1 MYQIPKEKLKLKSLI
16 MSTIIRN
23 EIKELVEIIH
33 EQTNTILSYPE
44 RIPQIEID
52 IVRENLRKLYDLM
65 RQIDKL
71 NVSTIPETNV
81 TVNIEELVHTEVK
94 EEVKA
99 EERVDSY
106 LDFVATT
113 FTNEPPVYEEL
124 NVNNIIEEEV
134 KVHEPEKEIPLFT
147 FMEVKEEDIDNQV
160 IDEVVEIQPELI
172 ENAGQIDKLEEV
184 EISKEEDSPTIQVVE
199 QISVSE
205 EKANPEPSLFGELI
219 EKPFVVESS
228 QSLTSDTKTVT
239 QNHDSLKSE
248 ISAEEKVNAEK
259 VGQSDKKAYNNFIGK
274 PIDSLKRAIGIND
287 KFQFIN
293 ELFEGNMGRYNKTI
307 DSLDSAGGLER
318 ANIIITELA
327 IELEW
332 DSEDKA
338 YIQLQ
343 NYLLRR
349 YN

>member
-16 MSTIIRN
+16 MSTIVRN

-65 RQIDKL
+65 RQVDKL
-71 NVSTIPETNV
+71 NFTSIQEPNV

-94 EEVKA
+94 EEFKA

-113 FTNEPPVYEEL
+113 FTNEPPVFEEPI
-124 NVNNIIEEEV
+124 VDTKKEEEIIIL
-134 KVHEPEKEIPLFT
+134 EPEKEIPLFT
-147 FMEVKEEDIDNQV
+147 FMEVKEEDSDNQHIEAV
-160 IDEVVEIQPELI
+160 AEIQPELM

-184 EISKEEDSPTIQVVE
+184 EISTEEDNTTIPIVE

-205 EKANPEPSLFGELI
+205 EKVHQEPSLFGELI
-219 EKPFVVESS
+219 EKPFVVEKPDPM
-228 QSLTSDTKTVT
+228 TSDSNIETKK
-239 QNHDSLKSE
+239 HDTIKSE
-248 ISAEEKVNAEK
+248 IFTEEKVNAEK
-259 VGQSDKKAYNNFIGK
+259 AVQADKKAYNNFIGK